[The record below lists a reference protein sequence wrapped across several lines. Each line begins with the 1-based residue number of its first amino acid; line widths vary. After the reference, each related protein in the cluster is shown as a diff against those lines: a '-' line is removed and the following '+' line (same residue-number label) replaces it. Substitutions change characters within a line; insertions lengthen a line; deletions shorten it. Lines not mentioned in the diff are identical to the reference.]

1 MVKAESLRY
10 IFLIKKSLA
19 AKIST
24 KNLLDA
30 QNDTHFDAIL
40 SKELKSKSFLQ
51 LITGKNYG
59 QIVNMVN
66 YPDKATQFPEF
77 FRIFENHELW
87 EKKYIKSNVSYQ
99 NFPKDNA
106 DYNKKRKDGGKQQNG
121 TMKKRKFYILLIT
134 RHIKRLRGSNI

>member
-19 AKIST
+19 VKIST

-40 SKELKSKSFLQ
+40 SKELKSKSYLQ

-99 NFPKDNA
+99 SCLGPQ
-106 DYNKKRKDGGKQQNG
+106 G
-121 TMKKRKFYILLIT
+121 LE
-134 RHIKRLRGSNI
+134 S